1 MELFNKVRDLW
12 MEIKEIKPGMKNE
25 VTDRVTEDK
34 TAKVMGSGSLPV
46 YATPAMC
53 CLMERAAAELATS
66 LLPQGYTSV
75 GGSLNIGSLNI
86 LHKAPTPLRGRIRAE
101 AVVESVEEPKI
112 TYRVAAYDEA
122 GLIGEGRHERFVVNE
137 EKFMGK
143 ASARLQS

>member
-1 MELFNKVRDLW
+1 
-12 MEIKEIKPGMKNE
+12 MEITEIEAGMRHQAEEK
-25 VTDRVTEDK
+25 VTEQN
-34 TAKVMGSGSLPV
+34 TAKALGSGSLPV

-75 GGSLNIGSLNI
+75 GGSLNI

>member
-1 MELFNKVRDLW
+1 
-12 MEIKEIKPGMKNE
+12 MEIKEIKPGMKHE

-75 GGSLNIGSLNI
+75 GGSLNI

>member
-1 MELFNKVRDLW
+1 
-12 MEIKEIKPGMKNE
+12 MEIKEIKPGMKHE
-25 VTDRVTEDK
+25 VTDRVTEAK
-34 TAKVMGSGSLPV
+34 TVKVMGSGSLPV

-53 CLMERAAAELATS
+53 CLMEKAAAELATS

-75 GGSLNIGSLNI
+75 GGSLNI
-86 LHKAPTPLRGRIRAE
+86 LHKAPTLLRGRIRAE
-101 AVVESVEEPKI
+101 AIVESVEGAKI